1 MMQWQEKPNGLVVH
15 TPMWDAPKHVK
26 SLITSR
32 IGGCSS
38 APFNGLNLGT
48 HVGDD
53 PQTVAA
59 NRSLIGPA
67 QFMNQVHGDEI
78 VIVESITDEIPTCDG
93 LITKRSNLALAV
105 MVADCIPLLLISK
118 EVVGAIHVGRAG
130 LVNQIALKAIATM
143 RSLGAIDI
151 HAILGPSICGKCYE
165 VPLQMQQEDVATHPA
180 SRSTTSKGTPALDLP
195 AGLIAE
201 LIAQGLTYE
210 ASPICTQED
219 PLYYS
224 HRRDNPTGR
233 FAGVVSL

>member
-1 MMQWQEKPNGLVVH
+1 MPHFFTDRRKGS
-15 TPMWDAPKHVK
+15 
-26 SLITSR
+26 SLGVYDS
-32 IGGCSS
+32 
-38 APFNGLNLGT
+38 LNFGF

-53 PQTVAA
+53 PGAVAA
-59 NRSLIGPA
+59 NRALLGNT
-67 QFMNQVHGDEI
+67 QFMNQVHGNDVV
-78 VIVESITDEIPTCDG
+78 VIDQVLDHEPTCDA
-93 LITKRSNLALAV
+93 LITTTAGFSLAV
-105 MVADCIPLLLISK
+105 MVADCIPLLLISEK
-118 EVVGAIHVGRAG
+118 AVAAVHVGRAG
-130 LVNQIALKAIATM
+130 LVNNVAIKTLEQM
-143 RSLGAIDI
+143 RALGAINI
-151 HAILGPSICGKCYE
+151 HAILGPSICGRCYE
-165 VPLQMQQEDVATHPA
+165 VPLQMQQEVVATHPA